1 MEDIKKTFYLMFKP
15 RMLLCQP
22 LIIWSGIS
30 MAIFGSVFI
39 SLMTR
44 AMENSSIDYPE
55 LADPEN
61 DTGRNQTAL
70 LTMVFLGVGEILGGQ
85 IIGSIKDKQGVRIAT
100 LFEIGLLLLGTIIV
114 LVFNYLNEFG
124 FLAYLM
130 CLVWGL

>member
-1 MEDIKKTFYLMFKP
+1 MFKP
-15 RMLLCQP
+15 KMVLCQP

-44 AMENSSIDYPE
+44 AMENSSVAYPE
-55 LADPEN
+55 LADPDN

-70 LTMVFLGVGEILGGQ
+70 LTMVLLGVGEILGGQ
-85 IIGSIKDKQGVRIAT
+85 IIGYIKDKQGVRMAT
-100 LFEIGLLLLGTIIV
+100 LFEIGLLLFATITI
-114 LVFNYLNEFG
+114 LVFNHLNEFG